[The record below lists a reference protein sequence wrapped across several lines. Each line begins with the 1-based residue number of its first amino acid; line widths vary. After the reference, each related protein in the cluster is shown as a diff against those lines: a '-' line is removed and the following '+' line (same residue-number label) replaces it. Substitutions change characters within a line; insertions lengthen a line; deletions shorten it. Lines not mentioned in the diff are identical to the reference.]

1 MWKAIT
7 DKFNNWFDSF
17 NNQDSGWSRKK
28 LTSYAL
34 LWTCYISANTIY
46 LYYAFKNKDFSLM
59 PSIQTINGGVI
70 LALLGIAAW
79 QGIQNKKIDN
89 DNTPPTPQP

>member
-1 MWKAIT
+1 
-7 DKFNNWFDSF
+7 
-17 NNQDSGWSRKK
+17 
-28 LTSYAL
+28 
-34 LWTCYISANTIY
+34 
-46 LYYAFKNKDFSLM
+46 M